1 MAATAKAMA
10 ARGIDVADF
19 SSGEPDFDTPEPVKA
34 AAEAAIRAG
43 FTKYT
48 PSSGIDEL
56 RQAIIDKL
64 QAEQG
69 LRYEKSQVLVSCGAK
84 HSLYNLA
91 EALLEAGDEVIIPVP
106 YWVSYADQTLL
117 NDATP
122 VFLQTREEDG
132 YAIDT
137 QELERLISPR
147 TKAIILN
154 SPGNPTGATYNRA
167 TLEHLAAL
175 ALSRDLLLISD
186 EIYEQI
192 LYDGATHTSI
202 ASLGPEVAAHTV
214 IINGVS
220 KAYAMTGWRI
230 GYAAGPKDLLTA
242 MANIQSQST
251 SNPCS
256 ISQKAAV
263 VALREG
269 GVFTK
274 IMVTE
279 FDRRRRVMVER
290 LNAMPGVHC
299 RMPTGAFYAFP
310 NVSGLLGRQSPKGK
324 LPLRPISR
332 ITCCRNSRSPSFP
345 VSRLGAPNIFDCR
358 TRPAWRR
365 LSVEWIALTRR
376 SSSSLSRLWTA
387 RSVWSIRSIWSI
399 WLFDQSRSTKH
410 TKQTE

>member
-1 MAATAKAMA
+1 MKLAARAGRIAPSPTLAMAATAKAMA

-122 VFLQTREEDG
+122 IFLPTREEDG
-132 YAIDT
+132 YAIDAH
-137 QELERLISPR
+137 ELERLITPR
-147 TKAIILN
+147 TKAIIVN
-154 SPGNPTGATYNRA
+154 SPGNPTGATYNRM
-167 TLEHLAAL
+167 TLERLAEL
-175 ALSRDLLLISD
+175 ALRQDFLLISD
-186 EIYEQI
+186 EIYEKI

-202 ASLGPEVAAHTV
+202 ASLGPEVAARTV
-214 IINGVS
+214 VINGVS

-242 MANIQSQST
+242 MGNIQSQST

-269 GVFTK
+269 GAFTEK
-274 IMVTE
+274 MVTE

-290 LNAMPGVHC
+290 LNAMPGVSL
-299 RMPTGAFYAFP
+299 P
-310 NVSGLLGRQSPKGK
+310 N
-324 LPLRPISR
+324 
-332 ITCCRNSRSPSFP
+332 
-345 VSRLGAPNIFDCR
+345 AH
-358 TRPAWRR
+358 
-365 LSVEWIALTRR
+365 
-376 SSSSLSRLWTA
+376 
-387 RSVWSIRSIWSI
+387 RSILCVPQCEWAARKAKPKRNDPHSN
-399 WLFDQSRSTKH
+399 
-410 TKQTE
+410 